1 MTNTPRPGFSRVRA
15 GFTMIEMIIVLAIV
29 AVLAALITPK
39 VNSAISQARVQD
51 SAAVIAGD
59 LQLAFSLASR
69 QRTPLRISVDPSGAS
84 YTIETRSGTV
94 IRERL
99 LGDDSDLHVGSLTS
113 SVTTLDV
120 FPNGL
125 SSGPITITVGTNGY
139 TQTVTMT
146 RTGHVRVTS

>member
-1 MTNTPRPGFSRVRA
+1 MTNSLRLRSGRA
-15 GFTMIEMIIVLAIV
+15 RSGFTMIETIIVLVIV
-29 AVLAALITPK
+29 AILAALITPK
-39 VNSAISQARVQD
+39 VNEAIGQSRVQS

-69 QRTPLRISVDPSGAS
+69 QRTPLRISVDPAGTG
-84 YTIETRSGTV
+84 YTIQTRSGTV

-113 SVTTLDV
+113 TVTTLDV

-125 SSGPITITVGTNGY
+125 ASGPITITVAVNGY
-139 TQTVTMT
+139 AQTVTMT

>member
-1 MTNTPRPGFSRVRA
+1 MTNFPRLRA
-15 GFTMIEMIIVLAIV
+15 GRAQSGFTMIETIIVLVVVAI
-29 AVLAALITPK
+29 LTALITPK
-39 VNSAISQARVQD
+39 VNQAIGQSRVQS

-59 LQLAFSLASR
+59 LQLAFSLARR
-69 QRTPLRISVDPSGAS
+69 QKTPVRISVDPAGTS
-84 YTIETRSGTV
+84 YTIETRAGTV
-94 IRERL
+94 IKERL
-99 LGDDSDLHVGSLTS
+99 LGDDSDLRVGSLTS

-120 FPNGL
+120 FPSGL

>member
-1 MTNTPRPGFSRVRA
+1 MKNSSSLRTGRLRS
-15 GFTMIEMIIVLAIV
+15 GFTIIETIIVLIIV

-39 VNSAISQARVQD
+39 VNAAITQSRVQS

-69 QRTPLRISVDPSGAS
+69 QRTALRVTVDPSGTK
-84 YTIETRSGTV
+84 YTIATRSGTV
-94 IRERL
+94 IKERL
-99 LGDDSDLHVGSLTS
+99 LGDASDLRVDSMTTT
-113 SVTTLDV
+113 VTTVDV

-125 SSGPITITVGTNGY
+125 SSGPLTITVGSHGY
-139 TQTVTMT
+139 TQRVRMT